1 MQELLT
7 SWWTWSSMIADW
19 LLLLK
24 QSNVAVLCNFL
35 VNTSHQVMPRIS
47 LPSIHTIYG
56 MTLSKIMMMKSW
68 QKRKVIAFLKPFHIV
83 KNAKDIF
90 FFQVREDQSSV
101 MEGMQI
107 CLPTTCKL
115 LEIPRCFGQAV
126 SSFVAQRGSCYKGS
140 VNCNRIKVSWK

>member
-1 MQELLT
+1 MQKLDFMVDMKLNDSWLAFAAETKQCGCLVQFLGEHITPSDAKNFFAINSYNLWNEIVQDHDDEELT
-7 SWWTWSSMIADW
+7 
-19 LLLLK
+19 K
-24 QSNVAVLCNFL
+24 EK
-35 VNTSHQVMPRIS
+35 SHCLFEAFP
-47 LPSIHTIYG
+47 YC
-56 MTLSKIMMMKSW
+56 
-68 QKRKVIAFLKPFHIV
+68 QKCKRY
-83 KNAKDIF
+83 F

-140 VNCNRIKVSWK
+140 VNCNQIKVSWK